1 MINLLSATLPRSIQ
15 GHTLMFAFLLV
26 IAILVIQPNGL
37 MGTVDKLRRRR
48 KREQVPQVA
57 EEAPA

>member
-1 MINLLSATLPRSIQ
+1 
-15 GHTLMFAFLLV
+15 
-26 IAILVIQPNGL
+26 

>member
-1 MINLLSATLPRSIQ
+1 LPRSIQ

-48 KREQVPQVA
+48 KRDEVPRVA
-57 EEAPA
+57 EEAAS